1 MTKNQVSIDKYEVGK
16 RIKTLRLSKGM
27 TLEQFGELFDPQA
40 SKSIVSRWES
50 GKSMPSNERLRI
62 ISDEL
67 DISMRYLLY
76 GEKTVAEIVKS
87 EGGLENLVSTLDNNR
102 ADAADIVGKI
112 YDSQAKENI
121 MKSLENINDKLEKFT
136 RSELKY
142 LDFSLAFMRSTNIM
156 AEKHKEALLDS
167 FSSFMHET
175 QEFIYAKDSGKD
187 VSGNT
192 WKQELE
198 NIEDNLRNIELENS

>member
-102 ADAADIVGKI
+102 ADAADIVGK
-112 YDSQAKENI
+112 DR
-121 MKSLENINDKLEKFT
+121 KS
-136 RSELKY
+136 
-142 LDFSLAFMRSTNIM
+142 
-156 AEKHKEALLDS
+156 
-167 FSSFMHET
+167 
-175 QEFIYAKDSGKD
+175 
-187 VSGNT
+187 VV
-192 WKQELE
+192 
-198 NIEDNLRNIELENS
+198 